1 MSQGL
6 GIVILVTS
14 GAGALFFL
22 SWLFRRVRT
31 KQQAAV
37 RLLGS
42 MCCAGCL
49 ANLAMARA
57 SVPLPIW
64 WGTTVL
70 ILSLVALALGLTLTG
85 MYFWRQ
91 ALTPGE

>member
-1 MSQGL
+1 MSQSV

-22 SWLFRRVRT
+22 SWLLRRVQTR
-31 KQQAAV
+31 QQAAM

-57 SVPLPIW
+57 SVPLPSW
-64 WGTTVL
+64 WGTTL
-70 ILSLVALALGLTLTG
+70 SILSLVALALGLTLTG
-85 MYFWRQ
+85 LYFWRQ
-91 ALTPGE
+91 LLTPVE